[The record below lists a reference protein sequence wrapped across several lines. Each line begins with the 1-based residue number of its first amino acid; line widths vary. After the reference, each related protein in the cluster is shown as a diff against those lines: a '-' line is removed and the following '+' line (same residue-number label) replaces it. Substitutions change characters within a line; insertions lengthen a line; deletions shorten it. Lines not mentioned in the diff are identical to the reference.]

1 MSTSR
6 RPEPLTVGY
15 TGPVGRR
22 LLRVRRRCRCTRDR
36 CRALVRRR
44 VASSRTFPF
53 DPLDMRLAYGYRR
66 VLLIAV
72 VLIVVTRLGMR
83 LFATELF
90 RAQVSQDILLV
101 AGFNLGFSAT
111 ILGGVLLAWR
121 HWRWSRRASVRF
133 AALVDAAN
141 RSPRL

>member
-6 RPEPLTVGY
+6 RPEPLAAGY

-22 LLRVRRRCRCTRDR
+22 LLRTRRRCRHARDR

-44 VASSRTFPF
+44 VGSTRTFPF

-66 VLLIAV
+66 VLLVAV
-72 VLIVVTRLGMR
+72 LLIVLTRLGMR

-90 RAQVSQDILLV
+90 RTRVSQDVLLV
-101 AGFNLGFSAT
+101 AGFNLGLSAT
-111 ILGGVLLAWR
+111 ILGVVVLAWR
-121 HWRWSRRASVRF
+121 YWRWSRRASVRF

-141 RSPRL
+141 RSRRL